1 MYLYRILSNISED
14 NCRKVA
20 NFLLGL
26 DMFGQCGYN
35 SLRNNEFL
43 SMWSPAGKLLRGDEE
58 REQNGKEPL
67 PPNVKDSITSIIRAS
82 IYCNG
87 YTRMKETKT
96 LLTLLRLRK
105 LDASWSPII
114 VKEFSWMPLFEFLG
128 TRRQMQSAL
137 QEVRWSCTVRG

>member
-1 MYLYRILSNISED
+1 
-14 NCRKVA
+14 
-20 NFLLGL
+20 
-26 DMFGQCGYN
+26 
-35 SLRNNEFL
+35 
-43 SMWSPAGKLLRGDEE
+43 MWSPAGKLLRGDEE
-58 REQNGKEPL
+58 GEQNGNEPL
-67 PPNVKDSITSIIRAS
+67 LPNVKDSITSIIRAS